1 MTGYRTVLWDLDGTL
16 VGLRQRT
23 FKVLM
28 PLAAARAFRDLM
40 PPHRF
45 LRMLSGVLANVRAN
59 DTEHTNTDLMIR
71 LLAERMGIEQST
83 AAQRLHRLAEVDFP
97 RLHRCFAPQ
106 REAIDT
112 VNLLQATGV
121 AQVVAT
127 NPLWPLSTVTTRLR
141 WGGYEPEIFAFH
153 TNGGNMRSSK
163 PRVEFYR
170 ELLERLGAEPGEC
183 VMIGNDAAK
192 DAPAARIGIP
202 VFLVG
207 ASESVVPS
215 DCARTGLVR
224 TGDWRRL
231 RAWLDI
237 EEESCSSS

>member
-16 VGLRQRT
+16 VGLHQRT
-23 FKVLM
+23 FQVLM
-28 PLAAARAFRDLM
+28 PLGAAQAFRDLM
-40 PPHRF
+40 PPRRF
-45 LRMLSGVLANVRAN
+45 LRTLNGVLGVVRAN
-59 DTEHTNTDLMIR
+59 DTEYTNTDLMIR
-71 LLAERMGIEQST
+71 LLAERMGIEQSL
-83 AAQRLHRLAEVDFP
+83 AARRLHRLAEIDFP
-97 RLHRCFAPQ
+97 RLRWCFSPQ
-106 REAIDT
+106 PQAVDT
-112 VNLLQATGV
+112 VNMLHAKDIT
-121 AQVVAT
+121 QVVAT

-141 WGGYEPEIFAFH
+141 WGGYEPEVFTFH
-153 TNGGNMRSSK
+153 TSGENMRSSK
-163 PRVEFYR
+163 PRIEFYR

-207 ASESVVPS
+207 ASESAVPS
-215 DCARTGLVR
+215 NCAQTGLVR

-231 RAWLDI
+231 RAWLGI